1 LCGVFEKSISIRV
14 DNSEKPQ
21 NSYFPQKDIL
31 FCDALFG
38 ATEVPLIIANY
49 KKANKYHLLDGTT
62 KTALDS
68 FNFINK
74 LVGNYVWR
82 MTSTTPNGCVSL
94 EDTLNIY
101 VDYNANANFDYRW
114 VSDLNYEFAALYQD
128 TTDYVHTWLDSA
140 SGKSLSTGN
149 KSTIEVDY
157 SSIGNTDVTII
168 HQMRSKRNIDVFG
181 DNNCRFE
188 LNKPVQIRN
197 LSNDLTAGIKVA
209 EFFPNPLNSLSD
221 LLCNGC
227 ESTDKITVWS
237 IDGKQIGTFT
247 LRALQNQNLSKGI
260 YLIQITNR
268 SNAPLQKLIIGE

>member
-1 LCGVFEKSISIRV
+1 
-14 DNSEKPQ
+14 
-21 NSYFPQKDIL
+21 
-31 FCDALFG
+31 
-38 ATEVPLIIANY
+38 LIITNY

-68 FNFINK
+68 LNFITK

-128 TTDYVHTWLDSA
+128 TTDYEHTWLDSA
-140 SGKSLSTGN
+140 SGKLLSTGN

-168 HQMRSKRNIDVFG
+168 HRMRSKRNIDVFG
-181 DNNCRFE
+181 DNNCRFD

-197 LSNDLTAGIKVA
+197 LSTDLTAGIKGA

-227 ESTDKITVWS
+227 ESTDKIDVWS

-247 LRALQNQNLSKGI
+247 LRALQNQNLSKGV

-268 SNAPLQKLIIGE
+268 SNAPLQKLILGE